1 MIAENGNGIL
11 WTWSKGFFQTFTTDQ
26 VLAGML
32 GGRQSSQRHFTLVSS
47 IIHWFSTKV
56 ELVADVNNVYQHSA
70 KLAMINCTIKHFQS
84 HFALSWVLNVVPFRT
99 FIFRFIEPCCGRTES
114 SSSNFFRFE
123 NACYRDSPRLWA
135 ICRLPEYPE
144 YLIILIKRL
153 MGYLMICLTLTESPW
168 YPWFLVRVP
177 KTGFVNQKSRQSVS
191 KSHAHHKKVKKSLYK
206 PLWSDTPYSQVT

>member
-114 SSSNFFRFE
+114 SSSNFFRLE
-123 NACYRDSPRLWA
+123 NACYTA
-135 ICRLPEYPE
+135 VGNI
-144 YLIILIKRL
+144 
-153 MGYLMICLTLTESPW
+153 
-168 YPWFLVRVP
+168 
-177 KTGFVNQKSRQSVS
+177 
-191 KSHAHHKKVKKSLYK
+191 
-206 PLWSDTPYSQVT
+206 QVTRVSRISDHFDKETHGLSYDLFDSHWESVVPLISGSSAENRICESEI